1 MRKVESINTNLNNMV
16 IKPHNI
22 LFAWTS
28 EPDWE
33 MSRII
38 VLENLEGVI
47 GYDEVLVLEGG
58 HCSCYDFD
66 ETSWDGIVYTKDELK
81 KLANADYNKNDLFY
95 QMLAKYL

>member
-38 VLENLEGVI
+38 VLENLEDVI

-66 ETSWDGIVYTKDELK
+66 ETSWDGIAYTKDELR